1 MTDEMERLSWRDKF
15 VRQLVQ
21 TLEGYNSEACEVST
35 PQVISGPEN
44 YVILK
49 VSLDEWTMLY
59 SSLYTGADICYPTK
73 SDTVR
78 WILNRAVEC
87 PVSICDLIIDCITN
101 NPATL
106 QAIIDGLA
114 GSDEFNDRLSEV
126 VRGLTE
132 TQIVSPLIAGSCDNA
147 VLAGKMLTLVDRL
160 DTNNKDALEI
170 VEVGTNDEEKIA
182 AFLEGIPIAD
192 ELPIGDAIDFMQ
204 DFLEDFEENYS
215 GASTIDR
222 RENLARDLY
231 CLAKSKVD
239 CELTFGD
246 LFEFFQA
253 RVSSGLT
260 LESLIQ
266 NVADWVITGDFST
279 DDLVFDG
286 MYALQI
292 AAIRTGQEFFGI
304 DAPRIAALTRDADPS
319 SIWEEWAACSDDDLC
334 EGAEGSV
341 DFRASDGAFIETYD
355 RAEYYET
362 SPRGWGIHATLS
374 NRISIRRAL
383 APQPVRMRFNTLGD
397 PGEIRVYNWTTVQ
410 GSILG
415 STTTY
420 VTNPDGSRT
429 YTIASMTA
437 PTSSILIDIGV
448 GSLADN
454 FRLRWICW
462 NYDV

>member
-49 VSLDEWTMLY
+49 VSLEEWTMLY

-114 GSDEFNDRLSEV
+114 GSDEFNQYITNQVSM
-126 VRGLTE
+126 LTE
-132 TQIVSPLIAGSCDNA
+132 AELTGPLIAGSCDDS
-147 VLAGKMLTLVDRL
+147 VIAGKMIALVERL
-160 DTNNKDALEI
+160 DANNVDALEQI
-170 VEVGTNDEEKIA
+170 EVGTNDEERIA
-182 AFLEGIPIAD
+182 TIIEGIPVLG
-192 ELPIGDAIDFMQ
+192 ELPFDQIIDFAQ
-204 DFLEDFEENYS
+204 DLLEDFGEGYNA
-215 GASTIDR
+215 ASTFER
-222 RENLARDLY
+222 RDELARDLW
-231 CLAKSKVD
+231 CFALEQPD
-239 CELTFGD
+239 CEITYET
-246 LFEFFQA
+246 LFEFFQTRA
-253 RVSSGLT
+253 TTNLST
-260 LESLIQ
+260 LSTIVDII
-266 NVADWVITGDFST
+266 NFVRDGDF
-279 DDLVFDG
+279 DNDQLLFDT
-286 MYALQI
+286 MFAVQI
-292 AAIRTGQEFFGI
+292 ATVNAGRDFFGI
-304 DAPRIAALTRDADPS
+304 NLPVIGALTRDALPS
-319 SIWEEWAACSDDDLC
+319 SAWEEWEACSTDDLC

-341 DFRASDGAFIETYD
+341 DFRASDGMFIETYN

-362 SPRGWGIHATLS
+362 SPKGWGVHVSGS

-397 PGEIRVYNWTTVQ
+397 AGEIRVYNWTTVQ
-410 GSILG
+410 GALLG
-415 STTTY
+415 ATSTY
-420 VTNPDGSRT
+420 VTNGDGSRT
-429 YTIASMTA
+429 YTIATMTA

-448 GSLADN
+448 GVIADS
-454 FRLRWICW
+454 FRLRWVCW
-462 NYDV
+462 NYDL